1 MPQLR
6 DSSTEAHDTGAV
18 DDGSLARI
26 FGIETEYG
34 VSVTGTRRP
43 VDSAQTA
50 MTMFQP
56 VVSRMRSTNTY
67 LANGSR
73 LYLDVGSHPEY
84 ATAEALTPRDALA
97 QDAAG
102 ELVMRRLA
110 LKAQQ
115 RLRESTGEPG
125 LTIHVFKNNADSA
138 GHSFGCHENYLVRR
152 FVPLETIEH
161 ELVPFLVTRQL
172 FAGAGRLPGHEN
184 GAGAGRLPGQGGA
197 GDTMA
202 MHAEAGAADSVGPSA
217 GTDALAGFEISQRAD
232 FLDEAV
238 SSATTRVR
246 PMVNTRDEPHADPE
260 RYRRLH
266 VIIGD
271 SNRSQTVTW
280 LKLITTHLVLG
291 VIEDACRNGV
301 ASPFAHL
308 ALADPAEAN
317 RAVARDRMFA
327 TPLALADGG
336 TMTALDIQR
345 AYLSAARAFLDAHRE
360 RLLASLPGDDPDR
373 ALDLWAS
380 ALDAIASGDVSPL
393 AGWVDWVAKERLLEG
408 FARRGQGFER
418 LLQVDMAYHDIANGR
433 VFDALVS
440 RGLMAVPCGPEE
452 TSRAVDTPPE
462 GTRATLRGGFVA
474 RALRTDAQWSVDWMH
489 LTLRTP
495 DTAEVELLDP
505 FEGRPTP
512 AYERLIALLG

>member
-6 DSSTEAHDTGAV
+6 DSSTESHDTGV
-18 DDGSLARI
+18 IDDGRLDRI

-34 VSVTGTRRP
+34 VSVTGTGRAF
-43 VDSAQTA
+43 DSAQTA

-56 VVSRMRSTNTY
+56 IVSRTRSTNTY

-110 LKAQQ
+110 LKAQA
-115 RLRESTGEPG
+115 RLRESTGETG
-125 LTIHVFKNNADSA
+125 LTVHVFKNNADSA

-152 FVPLETIEH
+152 FVPLETIER

-172 FAGAGRLPGHEN
+172 FAGSGRLTGGEAGGN
-184 GAGAGRLPGQGGA
+184 GADGEGWGSLL
-197 GDTMA
+197 T
-202 MHAEAGAADSVGPSA
+202 
-217 GTDALAGFEISQRAD
+217 GFEISQRAD

-280 LKLITTHLVLG
+280 LKLMTTHLVLC
-291 VIEDACRNGV
+291 VIEDACRHGSP
-301 ASPFAHL
+301 SPFARL
-308 ALADPAEAN
+308 ALANPAEAN
-317 RAVARDRMFA
+317 RVIARDLTFKA
-327 TPLALADGG
+327 KVGLAGNPDG
-336 TMTALDIQR
+336 MTALAIQR
-345 AYLSAARAFLDAHRE
+345 AYLDATRAYLDANRS
-360 RLLASLPGDDPDR
+360 RVLAGLPGDDPDR
-373 ALDLWAS
+373 ALGLWTQ
-380 ALDAIASGDVSPL
+380 ALEALEAGRAERL
-393 AGWVDWVAKERLLEG
+393 APWVDWVAKNRLLHGFANRGVPRERLE
-408 FARRGQGFER
+408 
-418 LLQVDMAYHDIANGR
+418 QVDMAYHDVANGH
-433 VFDALVS
+433 VFDALCS
-440 RGLMAVPCGPEE
+440 RGMMESVCDGRQAQTALEM
-452 TSRAVDTPPE
+452 PPQ
-462 GTRATLRGGFVA
+462 GTRAALRGRFV
-474 RALRTDAQWSVDWMH
+474 RAALDAGAQWSVDWTH
-489 LTLRTP
+489 LTVRAP
-495 DTAEVELLDP
+495 RAGEMELLDP
-505 FEGRPTP
+505 FDGRVTP
-512 AYERLIALLG
+512 EYGRLLDSLRG